1 MSESPQKR
9 ENGMSRG
16 GTNNADLTTVPED
29 HLSVEIDPRAEI
41 CRLRV
46 VCMVVCGGVV
56 ALRNVVCYVQCF
68 VC

>member
-9 ENGMSRG
+9 ENGMSRR
-16 GTNNADLTTVPED
+16 GTINADLTTVPED

-46 VCMVVCGGVV
+46 VCVKGSQ
-56 ALRNVVCYVQCF
+56 R
-68 VC
+68 